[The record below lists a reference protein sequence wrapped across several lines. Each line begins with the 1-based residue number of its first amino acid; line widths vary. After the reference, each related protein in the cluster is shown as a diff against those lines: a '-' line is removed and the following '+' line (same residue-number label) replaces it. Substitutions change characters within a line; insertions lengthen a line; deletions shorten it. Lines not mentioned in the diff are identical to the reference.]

1 MKIEKNLEHAE
12 IDATRINKNLS
23 AESGAFLSNDISL
36 REDENK
42 LYALLM
48 QGISEQYQE
57 VIDAVTV
64 FVNQDEGKE
73 LDDIKLSFVMEE
85 EKRAIAWANSQKH
98 EITFNLPRYFKPK
111 VLRVATHEV
120 AHIICDK
127 YIKYSLG
134 HSLEFAI
141 ITYCL
146 DYKLDICKQNFLMSY
161 DIHEDIAYNFLRIN
175 PCEFDAIIRCISWN
189 SIRELAEKAKL
200 VAEKIRQENVPFDLY
215 KEKNYEQV

>member
-12 IDATRINKNLS
+12 IDATRINKNPS
-23 AESGAFLSNDISL
+23 AESRELLSDDISL

-48 QGISEQYQE
+48 EGITEQYQE

-64 FVNQDEGKE
+64 FVNQEDGKE
-73 LDDIKLSFVMEE
+73 LDDTKLSFVMEE
-85 EKRAIAWANSQKH
+85 EKRAIAWANSSKN
-98 EITFNLPRYFKPK
+98 EITFNLPRYFRPK
-111 VLRVATHEV
+111 ILRVATHEI

-127 YIKYSLG
+127 YVKPSLG

-146 DYKLDICKQNFLMSY
+146 DYKLDICKSNFLISY

-200 VAEKIRQENVPFDLY
+200 VAEKIRTENVPLNLY
-215 KEKNYEQV
+215 KGEKL